1 MTYSIPIIFT
11 QPHHILEVKRQ
22 PKKALRI
29 INLNKDGNYK
39 KFLMEILM
47 DILRK

>member
-1 MTYSIPIIFT
+1 MTYIIPTIFT
-11 QPHHILEVKRQ
+11 QPHHIIEVKRQ

-29 INLNKDGNYK
+29 INLNEDSNYR
-39 KFLMEILM
+39 KFLMKIFI

>member
-1 MTYSIPIIFT
+1 MTYIIPTIFT

-22 PKKALRI
+22 PKRVFRI
-29 INLNKDGNYK
+29 INLNIDNNYK
-39 KFLMEILM
+39 KFLMKILI